1 MYDLI
6 TIGDIT
12 VDLYFK
18 GQSLTQKDN
27 RFYLAI
33 GGKYVANY
41 FYESLG
47 GGGANVAI
55 GASHFGLDTAVLGK
69 VGENVFK
76 QIIIQKLIKKCVST
90 EFLISESN
98 YLNVSS
104 ILLTES
110 GERTI
115 IHFLTPRQSFQL
127 SDIIKQNLTKS
138 KMIYMGNL
146 PDVAIEERESLL
158 TFFKKRNIKICLNLG
173 VSDCRKPVPQIQRL
187 INLSDIF
194 IVNTYEFAELVK
206 KQKESLDF
214 MGKNI
219 IGYISEL
226 SLNEKI
232 VVLTDGEKGSYLYHR
247 KKFLYQKAIKP
258 KKIIDT
264 TGAGDAYTSGFLC
277 SYIKKEELE
286 KAMKNG
292 AEYAAKILEKIGA
305 N

>member
-12 VDLYFK
+12 IDLFFK

-33 GGKYVANY
+33 GGKYVTDY

-76 QIIIQKLIKKCVST
+76 QIIIQKLVKKGVST
-90 EFLISESN
+90 EFLISDKA
-98 YLNVSS
+98 YLNISS
-104 ILLTES
+104 ILLTEL

-115 IHFLTPRQSFQL
+115 IHYLTPHETFQL
-127 SDIIKQNLTKS
+127 TEIMKDNLMKTK
-138 KMIYMGNL
+138 MAYMGNL
-146 PDVAIEERESLL
+146 PDVSIKERKELL
-158 TFFKKRNIKICLNLG
+158 MLFKQNKVPVCLNIG
-173 VSDCRKPVPQIQRL
+173 VTDCRKPLSDVNKL
-187 INLSDIF
+187 INMSDIL
-194 IVNTYEFAELVK
+194 IINTYEFAELIK
-206 KQKESLDF
+206 KNRQQIDFIKDCGHYLDF
-214 MGKNI
+214 
-219 IGYISEL
+219 
-226 SLNEKI
+226 NEKI
-232 VVLTDGEKGSYLYHR
+232 LVLTDGEKGSYLYHG
-247 KKFLYQKAIKP
+247 KNVLYQKAIKP

-264 TGAGDAYTSGFLC
+264 TGAGDAYTSGFI
-277 SYIKKEELE
+277 SSFIKDGNLE
-286 KAMKNG
+286 KAMKTG